1 MTTENL
7 HVLMIDDDA
16 VDRQS
21 IRRMLQRHQPTWQL
35 TLCENSESGLAALQH
50 GRFDVVLLDYL
61 LPGETGLDV
70 IIKLTSQGH
79 RIPVIALSGHAD
91 QGTAINLMR
100 HGAADYLIKDSLQAE
115 RLITTIDTVI
125 INDRMAYA
133 SRKHAETL
141 SALVRGTAR
150 SVGLEYLRHM
160 TRTIATSFAVS
171 HVLFAVIDG
180 AWADCLST
188 WSVDG
193 FLYPRRFAS
202 DHQIFANVAAA
213 HHSAQTNPS
222 LAQTC
227 ITFGDGMGTIE
238 GACHALM
245 VRDASGSMCGALIL
259 MGETL
264 TIDHQQRNVLAL
276 CVERAEAELARV
288 RADQLL
294 AERLRIERALSQ
306 CACTLLADRDPDN
319 SIMCALEH
327 LLGTTQGDALTVLL
341 LDSDAVAKHI
351 PRWNCV
357 GSVGKSH
364 GRAQAPIHQELNRWI
379 DRWWS
384 ELAKDR
390 IIASPIRLLPHEE
403 AQWLCA
409 HDVCSVLAVPLR
421 WRDTTIGY
429 IRVDHRHE
437 YRWSREEV
445 AMVRSG
451 GALVAAYLEHRRA
464 MSHNRAMAG

>member
-1 MTTENL
+1 MITENI
-7 HVLMIDDDA
+7 HILMIDDDA
-16 VDRQS
+16 IDRQS
-21 IRRMLQRHQPTWQL
+21 IRRLLQRHQPTWQL
-35 TLCENSESGLAALQH
+35 TLCENSETGLAALQQ

-70 IIKLTSQGH
+70 LLKLSTQGQH
-79 RIPVIALSGHAD
+79 IPVIALSGHAD
-91 QGTAINLMR
+91 QGTAITLMR
-100 HGAADYLIKDSLQAE
+100 QGAADYLIKDGLQAE

-150 SVGLEYLRHM
+150 SIGLEYLRHM
-160 TRTIATSFAVS
+160 TRTIATSFGVT

-180 AWADCLST
+180 AWADCMST

-202 DHQIFANVAAA
+202 DHQIFANIATA
-213 HHSAQTNPS
+213 HLSPQPNLSIAS
-222 LAQTC
+222 TC
-227 ITFGDGMGTIE
+227 ISFADNMGTIE

-245 VRDASGSMCGALIL
+245 VRDSSGSMCGALIL
-259 MGETL
+259 MGPTL
-264 TIDHQQRNVLAL
+264 TIDNQQRDVLAL

-341 LDSDAVAKHI
+341 LESDAVTKNN

-357 GSVGKSH
+357 GSVGKSR
-364 GRAQAPIHQELNRWI
+364 GRALSPNYQELNQWN

-390 IIASPIRLLPHEE
+390 IIASPIRLLPQEE

-421 WRDTTIGY
+421 WRDTTIGF

-437 YRWSREEV
+437 YRWSREDV

-451 GALVAAYLEHRRA
+451 GVLVAAYLEHRRA
-464 MSHNRAMAG
+464 MANNRAMAG